1 LVIDIYGIVRAG
13 RPKEY
18 AMTEEDASQQ
28 LLERCNEVLRRL
40 AALARP
46 KGSDWLDL
54 DLGMGQFKAMLVL
67 TEQERQTIGG
77 LGRALGIAEPSAS
90 LLVDKLVSRGLAVRE
105 ADPDDRRR
113 TQVAPTDEGRLL
125 MSRLRRTREDQI
137 AAWLGAL
144 EEDELRSLLVGLE
157 ALVRVMESGRR
168 PE

>member
-1 LVIDIYGIVRAG
+1 
-13 RPKEY
+13 
-18 AMTEEDASQQ
+18 MTEKDGSQP
-28 LLERCNEVLRRL
+28 LLERCNEVLRQL

-67 TEQERQTIGG
+67 TEHERQTVGG

-105 ADPDDRRR
+105 TDVDDRRR
-113 TQVAPTDEGRLL
+113 TQVASTDEGRLL

-157 ALVRVMESGRR
+157 ALVRVMESGKR

>member
-1 LVIDIYGIVRAG
+1 
-13 RPKEY
+13 
-18 AMTEEDASQQ
+18 MTEKDGSQS
-28 LLERCNEVLRRL
+28 LLERCNDVLRQL

-67 TEQERQTIGG
+67 TEQERQTVGG

-105 ADPDDRRR
+105 TDADDRRR

-168 PE
+168 LE

>member
-1 LVIDIYGIVRAG
+1 
-13 RPKEY
+13 
-18 AMTEEDASQQ
+18 MTEEDGLQP

-67 TEQERQTIGG
+67 TEHERQTVGG

-105 ADPDDRRR
+105 TDADDRRR

-157 ALVRVMESGRR
+157 ALVRVMESGGR

>member
-1 LVIDIYGIVRAG
+1 
-13 RPKEY
+13 
-18 AMTEEDASQQ
+18 MTEKDGSQP
-28 LLERCNEVLRRL
+28 LLERCNEVLRQL

-67 TEQERQTIGG
+67 TEHERQTVGG

-105 ADPDDRRR
+105 TDVDDRRR
-113 TQVAPTDEGRLL
+113 TQVVSTDEGRLL

-157 ALVRVMESGRR
+157 ALVRVMESGKR

>member
-1 LVIDIYGIVRAG
+1 
-13 RPKEY
+13 
-18 AMTEEDASQQ
+18 MTEKDGSQP
-28 LLERCNEVLRRL
+28 LLERCNEVLRQL

-67 TEQERQTIGG
+67 TEQERQTVGG

-105 ADPDDRRR
+105 TDADDRRR

-168 PE
+168 LE